1 MFIDPSNMLN
11 EMCGALP
18 VSAEDAPGLQAA
30 ADRLR
35 NCEMLDTLARKT
47 DAAMRLCDEQLS
59 RDLIDAAR
67 AEAVGG

>member
-1 MFIDPSNMLN
+1 MFIDCSNMLN

-30 ADRLR
+30 ADALFERHEA
-35 NCEMLDTLARKT
+35 N
-47 DAAMRLCDEQLS
+47 EQLS

>member
-18 VSAEDAPGLQAA
+18 VSAEDAPGLQAG
-30 ADRLR
+30 ADRPHDM
-35 NCEMLDTLARKT
+35 EVSYGGLDLHCYASP
-47 DAAMRLCDEQLS
+47 ANEQLS